1 MSKPVRMCINCKTRR
16 YQDELYRLQ
25 CEGKRIFAF
34 GGVGRSFYICSSCI
48 DDKKLSKN
56 LARICKTDPAS
67 ALKMLKEI
75 IDNG

>member
-1 MSKPVRMCINCKTRR
+1 MSKPVRMCINCRTRL

-25 CEGKRIFAF
+25 CKDRRVFAYS
-34 GGVGRSFYICSSCI
+34 GVGRSFYICSSCI
-48 DDKKLSKN
+48 DDKRLSKN

>member
-1 MSKPVRMCINCKTRR
+1 MCINCRQR
-16 YQDELYRLQ
+16 FYQDELSRLR
-25 CEGKRIFAF
+25 CEEKKIYAY
-34 GGVGRSFYICSSCI
+34 GGVGRSFYICKSCLE
-48 DDKKLSKN
+48 DKNLSKN